1 MIVKHTLLSV
11 LAAAGIAL
19 GGSNALA
26 NTVPGAVITGTI
38 TAVSASSVNIGG
50 HVYPISTGSA
60 AAAAAP
66 KLAPGQY
73 VDVQLDGPAGSSSS
87 RVVNIVVRKGN

>member
-1 MIVKHTLLSV
+1 LNARHTLLGLLVIASS
-11 LAAAGIAL
+11 AL

-38 TAVSASSVNIGG
+38 NTVNGNSVNIGG
-50 HVYPISTGSA
+50 HVYPISAGSPA
-60 AAAAAP
+60 AAAAA

-73 VDVQLDGPAGSSSS
+73 VDVQLDGPANSSAS
-87 RVVNIVVRKGN
+87 RVINIVVRHGN